1 MKLTGGTVLGPAR
14 TILLTLIAV
23 FWLTPAASKTPED
36 SIWPRIVA
44 GMQLQAEAQPD
55 AVKWAKH
62 FARHPKAFQ
71 TMLAR
76 AQPHLWHIVEAA
88 ERRKLPLEL
97 VLLPAVESGFNAN
110 AVSSQH
116 AYGLW
121 QLLPATAGS
130 FGLSSSA
137 TYDPRVDPTA
147 STRVALGHLNDMHE
161 RFDDWWLAIAAFNIG
176 RGRLAE
182 VMQMQPKVKNFWQLK
197 NLPPETYEHAR
208 KLAGICLLIQQP
220 KRFGISLPR
229 IANAAPTELIRL
241 RRPVDL
247 VRVAKAANISE
258 QLIRELNP
266 GLRQLSSTGDKTML
280 ALPAA
285 EAQRFRREMSGQR
298 YSPKP
303 QTAALVHVVQA
314 GESLSHIASRY
325 GVSVATLASRNELS
339 TAAQPRAGSRLQVPT
354 SL

>member
-1 MKLTGGTVLGPAR
+1 MA
-14 TILLTLIAV
+14 
-23 FWLTPAASKTPED
+23 FWLAPAASKSPDE
-36 SIWPRIVA
+36 SIWPRVVA
-44 GMQLQAEAQPD
+44 GMQLRAEAQPD
-55 AVKWAKH
+55 AEKWARH
-62 FARHPKAFQ
+62 FARHPAAFKA
-71 TMLAR
+71 MMAR
-76 AQPHLWHIVEAA
+76 AEPHLWHMVEAA
-88 ERRKLPLEL
+88 ERRRLPLEL
-97 VLLPAVESGFNAN
+97 VLLPAVESGFNTG

-121 QLLPATAGS
+121 QLLPATASS
-130 FGLSSSA
+130 FGLSSSPS
-137 TYDPRVDPTA
+137 YDPRVDPIA
-147 STRVALGHLNDMHE
+147 STRVALGHLNDMYE

-182 VMQMQPKVKNFWQLK
+182 VMQLQPKVRNFWQLK

-229 IANAAPTELIRL
+229 IANRAPSELIRL

-247 VRVAKAANISE
+247 GRLAKAANIPE
-258 QLIRELNP
+258 QLIREFNP
-266 GLRQLSSTGDKTML
+266 GLRQMSNTGDKAML

-285 EAQRFRREMSGQR
+285 EAQRLRAAMAGQR
-298 YSPKP
+298 YTAKP
-303 QTAALVHVVQA
+303 QPALVHVVQA

-325 GVSVATLASRNELS
+325 GVSVAMLASRNELS
-339 TAAQPRAGSRLQVPT
+339 AAVPLRAGSRLQVPA

>member
-1 MKLTGGTVLGPAR
+1 VGSTLRNVSWA
-14 TILLTLIAV
+14 LIAAL
-23 FWLTPAASKTPED
+23 WLTPAVSKTPEG

-55 AVKWAKH
+55 ADKWAKH
-62 FARHPKAFQ
+62 FARHPAAFQ

-76 AQPHLWHIVEAA
+76 ARPHLWHMVEAA
-88 ERRKLPLEL
+88 ERRRLPLEL
-97 VLLPAVESGFNAN
+97 VLLPAVESGFNAQ

-116 AYGLW
+116 AHGLW
-121 QLLPATAGS
+121 QLLPATSSS

-137 TYDPRVDPTA
+137 SYDPRVDPIA

-182 VMQMQPKVKNFWQLK
+182 VMAMQPKVRSFWQLR

-220 KRFGISLPR
+220 KRFGIRLPD
-229 IANAAPTELIRL
+229 IADAAPTELIRL

-247 VRVAKAANISE
+247 ARIAKAANISE

-280 ALPAA
+280 ALPSA
-285 EAQRFRREMSGQR
+285 EAQRFRNAVAGQR
-298 YSPKP
+298 YTPKP
-303 QTAALVHVVQA
+303 QSAGLVHVVQA
-314 GESLSHIASRY
+314 GESLTHIANRY
-325 GVSVATLASRNELS
+325 GVSVAMLASRNELS
-339 TAAQPRAGSRLQVPT
+339 TAAQPRAGARLQVPT